1 MSSQPPERV
10 RVTGPPRNPARR
22 RPRAREI
29 DDQTALGGVLM
40 GSLLRAQLRL
50 ATGLLL
56 PVVVMALGVPLVFHL
71 WPELGEVQ
79 VLKVPLAWL
88 LLGFGIYPTLAL
100 LGWVYVRRAERNER
114 DFAELLE
121 TAEGS

>member
-1 MSSQPPERV
+1 
-10 RVTGPPRNPARR
+10 
-22 RPRAREI
+22 
-29 DDQTALGGVLM
+29 
-40 GSLLRAQLRL
+40 
-50 ATGLLL
+50 LLL

-88 LLGFGIYPTLAL
+88 LLGFGIYPPLAL

-121 TAEGS
+121 TAEGSCTPRPAWWRSCWSPLPRWRSARGGCGSPAPPVTSSWPPARCARASTPRRS